1 MALDC
6 SVMEKKP
13 LVKDVLPNPLGKE
26 HPGSARKILPHLNLC
41 TWRNLL
47 VRILGQFV
55 GSLLGRSFASGLG
68 LKPTFG
74 FKGFCLRR
82 VMTKPK
88 SKEQTEVTGPGLPS
102 DPKASNEFSWSF
114 GSSSSLQWQEVSV
127 AVAQGGGM
135 TTSTSSEMFEGTED
149 TPAKTL
155 FFPPEGASSSLISV
169 FAYF

>member
-1 MALDC
+1 M
-6 SVMEKKP
+6 
-13 LVKDVLPNPLGKE
+13 G
-26 HPGSARKILPHLNLC
+26 R
-41 TWRNLL
+41 
-47 VRILGQFV
+47 FV

-74 FKGFCLRR
+74 FIGFCLGQ

-88 SKEQTEVTGPGLPS
+88 SKEQIEVTGPGLPS

-114 GSSSSLQWQEVSV
+114 GSSSSLQRQEVSA

-135 TTSTSSEMFEGTED
+135 TTPTSSEMSKGAED
-149 TPAKTL
+149 TPARTL